1 VQKLG
6 KRSATST
13 LGIIQKLFGQPI
25 VGVAEI
31 MRWTGFSPQGAYNMV
46 ERLKELR
53 ILEPLGVADYSQK
66 YVYGDYYKIFDEAFR
81 QVRKKSP

>member
-1 VQKLG
+1 
-6 KRSATST
+6 
-13 LGIIQKLFGQPI
+13 
-25 VGVAEI
+25 
-31 MRWTGFSPQGAYNMV
+31 MV